1 MTNISERD
9 YRNYLIQLKDR
20 VWKILPMYEEK
31 NETIE
36 EYINSVSFELMGLRG
51 IIGELPHG
59 IWYVKSLA
67 TLEQLKVEV
76 LLIGKQKTVK
86 KEVFKILNTID
97 KQIDILKGG

>member
-1 MTNISERD
+1 MTNISEKD

-36 EYINSVSFELMGLRG
+36 DYIESVSFELFGLRKL
-51 IIGELPHG
+51 IGDLPHG

-67 TLEQLKVEV
+67 TLKQLKVEV
-76 LLIGKQKTVK
+76 ALIDRQRIVK
-86 KEVFKILNTID
+86 KEIFKILNTID
-97 KQIDILKGG
+97 KQIDVLKGE

>member
-86 KEVFKILNTID
+86 KEIFKILNTID
-97 KQIDILKGG
+97 KQIDILKGE

>member
-1 MTNISERD
+1 MTISEKD

-36 EYINSVSFELMGLRG
+36 EYIDSVNFELFGLRG
-51 IIGELPHG
+51 LIGELPHG

-67 TLEQLKVEV
+67 TLEQLKVETR
-76 LLIGKQKTVK
+76 LIGKQKKVK
-86 KEVFKILNTID
+86 KEIFKVLNTID
-97 KQIDILKGG
+97 KQIDVLKGE

>member
-1 MTNISERD
+1 MTISEKD

-36 EYINSVSFELMGLRG
+36 EYIDSVNFELFGLRG
-51 IIGELPHG
+51 LIGELPHG

-67 TLEQLKVEV
+67 TLEQLKVETA
-76 LLIGKQKTVK
+76 LIGKQKKVK
-86 KEVFKILNTID
+86 KEIFKILNTID
-97 KQIDILKGG
+97 KQIDVLKGE

>member
-1 MTNISERD
+1 MTISEKD

-36 EYINSVSFELMGLRG
+36 EYIDSVNFELFGLRG
-51 IIGELPHG
+51 LIGELPHG

-67 TLEQLKVEV
+67 TLEQLKVETR
-76 LLIGKQKTVK
+76 LIGKQKKVK
-86 KEVFKILNTID
+86 KEIFKILNTID
-97 KQIDILKGG
+97 KQIDVLKGE